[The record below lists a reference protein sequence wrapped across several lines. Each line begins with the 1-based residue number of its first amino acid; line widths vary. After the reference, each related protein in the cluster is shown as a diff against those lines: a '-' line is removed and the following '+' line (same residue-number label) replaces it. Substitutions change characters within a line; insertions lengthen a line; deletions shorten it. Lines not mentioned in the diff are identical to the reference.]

1 MLAQVRAGDAAAYGA
16 FYDAT
21 AKLVLA
27 FFYRRVVCPHVAADL
42 SSETFARAL
51 EHLHKFDPEKGSAL
65 SWLFGIAA
73 NLHLDWLRHGRV
85 TDRARRRLGIAR
97 VAVDDATLEE
107 IEASVDM
114 LPLREAMRDA
124 LGELTPTLREAVVLR
139 VAYGLPYA
147 EVAEKLGVTIDTARV
162 RVSRG
167 MSALHDTLALEPS
180 P

>member
-1 MLAQVRAGDAAAYGA
+1 MRAGDSTAFGA

-21 AKLVLA
+21 AKQVLA

-42 SSETFARAL
+42 ASETFARAL
-51 EHLHKFDPEKGSAL
+51 EHLRKFDPQKGSAL

-97 VAVDDATLEE
+97 VAVDDATLEA
-107 IEASVDM
+107 IEASVD
-114 LPLREAMRDA
+114 LVPLREAMRDA
-124 LGELTPTLREAVVLR
+124 LDDLTPTLREAVVLR

-167 MSALHDTLALEPS
+167 MSALQDALAFEGTP
-180 P
+180 